1 MTTRVMKKSPTFR
14 GRSLR
19 FYFLLGI
26 SSFLLVFGLA
36 MVASASAADSVRAG
50 DSAAGVFLRQ
60 GFIALLGLGA
70 GFAAYLLPLRSI
82 KLLAMPALVVT
93 LGLQIVTVLFGV
105 DINGNRNWLTL
116 GPIGNVQPSEF
127 LKLGLILGIAWFL
140 SQLGNNH
147 FINRRLWLGIIAAS
161 VFGLFLV
168 AVAGRDLGT
177 GVVMIFIILGMLFL
191 GGMSL
196 GKLAGITA
204 LLTGLAI
211 LVMQTS
217 ASRRARLNAWLFP
230 DAADPMGINWQYQ
243 HGTWA
248 LAEGGLFGVGA
259 GRSKLKWSWIPE
271 VENDFIFA
279 IVGEEWGF
287 IGALLIIV
295 VFLALALNLF
305 VIARDQT
312 DVFARNVVS
321 GVMLWIVVQAFI
333 NIAVVL
339 GLLPVLGV
347 PLPLI
352 SAGGSSLLATLAAL
366 GLVLG
371 IERQRT
377 AAGANQRW

>member
-1 MTTRVMKKSPTFR
+1 LTAHATRQQVSLR

-26 SSFLLVFGLA
+26 TAFLLVFGLA
-36 MVASASAADSVRAG
+36 MVASASAADAVRVG

-60 GFIALLGLGA
+60 GLVALVGLGI
-70 GFAAYLLPLRSI
+70 GFLAYLLPLKSI
-82 KLLAMPALVVT
+82 KLLAIPALFAT
-93 LGLQIVTVLFGV
+93 LGLQVATVAFGV
-105 DINGNRNWLTL
+105 TINGNQNWLNL

-127 LKLGLILGIAWFL
+127 LKLGLILGISML
-140 SQLGNNH
+140 LTRLGSDH
-147 FINRRLWLGIIAAS
+147 FQNRRTWLYISAAAG
-161 VFGLFLV
+161 FGLLLV

-177 GVVMIFIILGMLFL
+177 GIVMIFIVLGMLFL

-196 GKLAGITA
+196 TKLLGVTAALGI
-204 LLTGLAI
+204 LAV

-248 LAEGGLFGVGA
+248 LAEGGLFGVGP

-279 IVGEEWGF
+279 IIGEEWGF
-287 IGALLIIV
+287 IGALLIILI
-295 VFLALALNLF
+295 FMALALNLF

-312 DVFARNVVS
+312 DLFARSVVS

-377 AAGANQRW
+377 SRR

>member
-1 MTTRVMKKSPTFR
+1 MTAQASRQLRTLR

-26 SSFLLVFGLA
+26 VIFLLVFGLA
-36 MVASASAADSVRAG
+36 MVASASAADAVRAG

-60 GFIALLGLGA
+60 GVIAIMGIA
-70 GFAAYLLPLRSI
+70 VGFVAFLLPLPSI
-82 KLLAMPALVVT
+82 KLLALPALVIT
-93 LGLQIVTVLFGV
+93 LGLQILTVLFGV
-105 DINGNRNWLTL
+105 EINGNRNWLSL
-116 GPIGNVQPSEF
+116 GPLGNIQPSEF

-140 SQLGNNH
+140 SNLGSDH
-147 FINRRLWLGIIAAS
+147 FINRRLWAALA
-161 VFGLFLV
+161 VAAGFGLVLV
-168 AVAGRDLGT
+168 AVFGRDLGT
-177 GVVMIFIILGMLFL
+177 GVVMIFIVLGMLFL
-191 GGMSL
+191 GGMSFPKLL
-196 GKLAGITA
+196 GLTTLLGIS
-204 LLTGLAI
+204 AI

-230 DAADPMGINWQYQ
+230 EAADPMGINWQFQ

-248 LAEGGLFGVGA
+248 LAEGGLFGVGP

-279 IVGEEWGF
+279 IIGEEWGF
-287 IGALLIIV
+287 IGAAVIIL
-295 VFLALALNLF
+295 VFLALAVNLF

-312 DVFARNVVS
+312 DLFARNVVS

-366 GLVLG
+366 GIVLG
-371 IERQRT
+371 IERQR
-377 AAGANQRW
+377 ARGRS

>member
-1 MTTRVMKKSPTFR
+1 MTAQQARQQVSLR
-14 GRSLR
+14 GKSLR
-19 FYFLLGI
+19 FYFLLGLTA
-26 SSFLLVFGLA
+26 FLLVFGLA
-36 MVASASAADSVRAG
+36 MVASASAADAVRVG

-60 GFIALLGLGA
+60 GLVALVGLGI
-70 GFAAYLLPLRSI
+70 GFLAYLLPLKSI
-82 KLLAMPALVVT
+82 KLLAIPALLAT
-93 LGLQIVTVLFGV
+93 LGLQVATVAFGIT
-105 DINGNRNWLTL
+105 INGNQNWLNL

-127 LKLGLILGIAWFL
+127 LKLGLILGISML
-140 SQLGNNH
+140 LTRLGSDH
-147 FINRRLWLGIIAAS
+147 FQNRRTWLSISLAAG
-161 VFGLFLV
+161 FGLVLV
-168 AVAGRDLGT
+168 AVVGRDLGT
-177 GVVMIFIILGMLFL
+177 GIVMIFIVLGMLFL

-196 GKLAGITA
+196 PKLLGVTA
-204 LLTGLAI
+204 ALGLLAV

-230 DAADPMGINWQYQ
+230 EAADPMGINWQYQ

-248 LAEGGLFGVGA
+248 LAEGGLFGVGP

-279 IVGEEWGF
+279 IIGEEWGF
-287 IGALLIIV
+287 IGALLIILI
-295 VFLALALNLF
+295 FMALALNLF

-312 DVFARNVVS
+312 DLFARSVVS

-377 AAGANQRW
+377 TRR

>member
-1 MTTRVMKKSPTFR
+1 MTAQATRQQVSLR

-26 SSFLLVFGLA
+26 TAFLLVFGLA
-36 MVASASAADSVRAG
+36 MVASASAADAVRVG

-60 GFIALLGLGA
+60 GLVALVGLGI
-70 GFAAYLLPLRSI
+70 GFLAYLLPLNSI
-82 KLLAMPALVVT
+82 KMLAIPALFAT
-93 LGLQIVTVLFGV
+93 LGLQVATVAFGIT
-105 DINGNRNWLTL
+105 INGNQNWLNL

-127 LKLGLILGIAWFL
+127 FKLGLILGISML
-140 SQLGNNH
+140 LTRLGSDH
-147 FINRRLWLGIIAAS
+147 FQNRRTWLYISLAAGL
-161 VFGLFLV
+161 GLFLV

-177 GVVMIFIILGMLFL
+177 GIVMIFIVLGMLFL

-196 GKLAGITA
+196 TKLLGVTTA
-204 LLTGLAI
+204 LGILAV

-248 LAEGGLFGVGA
+248 LAEGGLFGVGP

-279 IVGEEWGF
+279 IIGEEWGF
-287 IGALLIIV
+287 IGALLIILI
-295 VFLALALNLF
+295 FMALALNLF

-312 DVFARNVVS
+312 DLFARSVVS

-377 AAGANQRW
+377 SRR